1 MKSEWKKILPWGVA
15 AFLLYLCTLY
25 WQSLTGL
32 IGKIFGAAIPII
44 FGFCIA
50 YVVNLLMGFFE
61 RHYFPRSQKPFVQKS
76 KRPACMI
83 LSLLILAAFIA
94 LIVWLI
100 VPELV
105 SCVRLLLGDL
115 AVSFGNRMGEIINQ
129 HLLPH
134 NFEELLASV
143 NWTEKIGQIVNVV
156 TSGLGGTVVI
166 VGGVVTSI
174 FSGFITVFLSIIFAI
189 YFLSGKETLKAQA
202 SRLMDRFI
210 KKPHRSE
217 RIKHVLSVMNQCFRR
232 YIVGQVTEALILGAL
247 CTVGMLILQIPYA
260 SVVGAL
266 VTFMALIPIMGA
278 YISAIVG
285 SIIIFTVSPVKALVF
300 LIFII
305 LLQQVEGNVIYP
317 KVVGTSLGLPGLWVL
332 AAVTVGGGLFGI
344 PGMILGVPLTAT
356 LYTLIKEK
364 LNAEEDPATDAK

>member
-1 MKSEWKKILPWGVA
+1 MKTEWKKILPWGVA
-15 AFLLYLCTLY
+15 AFLLYLSTLY
-25 WQSLTGL
+25 WQSLIDL
-32 IGKIFGAAIPII
+32 LGKIIGASVPILL
-44 FGFCIA
+44 GFCIA
-50 YVVNLLMGFFE
+50 YAVNLLMGFFE
-61 RHYFPRSQKPFVQKS
+61 RHYFPRSQKEFVQKS

-83 LSLLILAAFIA
+83 LSFLILAAFIT
-94 LIVWLI
+94 LIIWLI
-100 VPELV
+100 VPELI

-143 NWTEKIGQIVNVV
+143 NWTERIGQIINVV

-166 VGGVVTSI
+166 VGGVLTSI
-174 FSGFITVFLSIIFAI
+174 FSGFITVFLAIIFAI
-189 YFLSGKETLKAQA
+189 YFLSGKEKLKAQA
-202 SRLMDRFI
+202 SNLMDRLI

-217 RIKHVLSVMNQCFRR
+217 RIKHALSVMNQCFRR

-247 CTVGMLILQIPYA
+247 CTIGMLILQIPYA
-260 SVVGAL
+260 SVIGAL

-300 LIFII
+300 LIFIVI
-305 LLQQVEGNVIYP
+305 LQQVEGNVIYP